1 MIEEAVIKATTP
13 LGNEIEMLKAEIV
26 EIKKSQEFVCD
37 KYDEIKS
44 ECQDLTTKPRQQN
57 QEVKNVKGLAVALEK
72 NHVDNKDKLD
82 DIEQHTRRQN
92 LIFEG
97 IPVSEGE
104 DINKTIISCQLVEK
118 LNLKITDQDISI
130 AHRLPSKKRITE
142 NIRESNQRLYT

>member
-57 QEVKNVKGLAVALEK
+57 QEVKNVKGLAIALEK

-142 NIRESNQRLYT
+142 NIRESNQRLY